1 MVWLPVLLLLCLVCL
16 CAVFTCRALSACVFS
31 CPACGMTC
39 PSVHAACCVG
49 SLTALVYCI
58 MHVPWLQIVVRHRL
72 SHERFERLAGKFL
85 SPEPPC
91 CSDAEDWEDAGGWAV
106 ELDAAAEAAGYS
118 QHPMP
123 LDPGTQP

>member
-1 MVWLPVLLLLCLVCL
+1 VLLALCCLSLLRARPCPC
-16 CAVFTCRALSACVFS
+16 CAYFCAGHDA
-31 CPACGMTC
+31 
-39 PSVHAACCVG
+39 
-49 SLTALVYCI
+49 
-58 MHVPWLQIVVRHRL
+58 QIVVRHRL

-91 CSDAEDWEDAGGWAV
+91 CSDAEDWEDAGGWAA

-123 LDPGTQP
+123 LDPGVLAHDWPLIDRCDNSNG